1 MEPVQ
6 PFPPGW
12 ASVRTD
18 VEAGGAYAG
27 KHVDIEQR
35 FQNASGEL
43 YPIPGLRLLTPVR
56 VCRPALAFF
65 PSTPIGSVGL
75 IDDMPACEQ
84 SRQARRR
91 RS

>member
-1 MEPVQ
+1 MP
-6 PFPPGW
+6 
-12 ASVRTD
+12 
-18 VEAGGAYAG
+18 G

-43 YPIPGLRLLTPVR
+43 YPPFPACAGCTPGPGSAG
-56 VCRPALAFF
+56 PALAFF

-84 SRQARRR
+84 SRRGRRR
-91 RS
+91 PL